1 MLLAFSAFP
10 AIAEDADF
18 TVDGFSYAITSTTNL
33 TVEVVKGPDQAVV
46 TVPSTVVF
54 NKRTFR
60 VTEIGGAAFSGRGLK
75 SIDMPSITYISDG
88 YYYDDRVGAVGAF
101 IGCKNLSQV
110 NMPSATSIGAY
121 AFKGCDALT
130 SVTMPAAT
138 SIGDDAFSGCE
149 ALTSVTLPV
158 ATSIGYYAFK
168 GCDALT
174 SVSMPAA
181 TSIGGGAFSGC
192 DALTSVSM
200 PAATSI
206 GGGAF
211 SGCDALTSVNLPAA
225 TSIGDD
231 AFSGCEA
238 LTSVTLPVA
247 TSIRQNAFSGC
258 YALTSVTMP
267 AATSIDHEAF
277 INCKAL
283 TSVTLPVATSIS
295 IYAFSGCQSLS
306 DIYVGS
312 DPAVCYYSPFD
323 KVTYATATLHVPA
336 GCASKYKAAEY
347 WKQFAFISE
356 DYDPTGIKNINAEK
370 VKVLCDNGNV
380 NITGLKNGE
389 KIEFYSVNGQLL
401 GTSVANS
408 GAVSFKTSERIV
420 ICKIAG
426 ISIKVLVK

>member
-138 SIGDDAFSGCE
+138 SIRHD
-149 ALTSVTLPV
+149 
-158 ATSIGYYAFK
+158 
-168 GCDALT
+168 
-174 SVSMPAA
+174 
-181 TSIGGGAFSGC
+181 AFSGC
-192 DALTSVSM
+192 DALTSV
-200 PAATSI
+200 
-206 GGGAF
+206 
-211 SGCDALTSVNLPAA
+211 
-225 TSIGDD
+225 
-231 AFSGCEA
+231 
-238 LTSVTLPVA
+238 
-247 TSIRQNAFSGC
+247 
-258 YALTSVTMP
+258 TMP
-267 AATSIDHEAF
+267 AAMSIDHEAF

>member
-1 MLLAFSAFP
+1 MKIKTFFLVMLLAFSAFP

-138 SIGDDAFSGCE
+138 SIRHD
-149 ALTSVTLPV
+149 
-158 ATSIGYYAFK
+158 
-168 GCDALT
+168 
-174 SVSMPAA
+174 
-181 TSIGGGAFSGC
+181 AFSGC
-192 DALTSVSM
+192 DALTSV
-200 PAATSI
+200 
-206 GGGAF
+206 
-211 SGCDALTSVNLPAA
+211 
-225 TSIGDD
+225 
-231 AFSGCEA
+231 
-238 LTSVTLPVA
+238 
-247 TSIRQNAFSGC
+247 
-258 YALTSVTMP
+258 TMP
-267 AATSIDHEAF
+267 AAMSIDHEAF

>member
-130 SVTMPAAT
+130 SVTM
-138 SIGDDAFSGCE
+138 
-149 ALTSVTLPV
+149 
-158 ATSIGYYAFK
+158 
-168 GCDALT
+168 
-174 SVSMPAA
+174 
-181 TSIGGGAFSGC
+181 
-192 DALTSVSM
+192 
-200 PAATSI
+200 
-206 GGGAF
+206 
-211 SGCDALTSVNLPAA
+211 PAA